1 MTFKLRHEG
10 VYDVRDIT
18 MAGGGRMELDEAE
31 GRASAKALE
40 NKELSTFK
48 TLKSSLF
55 GEAAGEA

>member
-1 MTFKLRHEG
+1 
-10 VYDVRDIT
+10 
-18 MAGGGRMELDEAE
+18 MELDEAE

-55 GEAAGEA
+55 GEAAGEAQLRARCGTEFNFNSKML